1 MVGFLMMTL
10 LFARVYRMDAQC
22 IDFYALDSAY
32 VTCEIGPYAARTG
45 GANWTV
51 QRVDNGPGES
61 SSRHTIHRSATEVDK
76 RTNNNDTLP
85 IGLKTVP
92 PDEVASV
99 RLGNWLD
106 GNDLPA
112 LYNNC
117 GTSYTGQ
124 AERITYTFT
133 VTEDSK
139 YLLLRYAVIWENPN
153 THNDVLP
160 SFQLE
165 TLEGTSGES
174 IIPGQCYNFNA
185 TVGNAMIDHVNDC
198 WIIHRICQRNG
209 WTWGTTLTPEKHP
222 VAWRDWR
229 TRIVNLADYVGQTVR
244 LRITSS
250 DCGHNGHFGYSY
262 FTLRCLD
269 ANLYSPTCGGPTEYR
284 TFTAPTGLNYIWYKV
299 NENKV
304 RTELLSETS
313 NTLTVLNDGQSYEC
327 YIASPEN
334 ANCHISLYAKAEP
347 QLPIASFTID
357 KHQDC
362 VDTVFLIDESGI
374 SRDGV
379 IMNYPRENVDVVTWD
394 LGDGRVTGADL
405 TGVPITYDYDGTYT
419 IKQTAKLTNGN
430 CVDDSIQTVTVRGRL
445 TKHESHQYD
454 TICSG
459 KTFTWHGTEYTSDGL
474 YTYVM
479 TNAAGGGFCDSTIYL
494 HLKVWDKFYDSDEQ
508 NVLEGKNVPYHWH
521 HNGQP
526 RDLYTSGVYWDS
538 CLNIHGCDSVYRL
551 ELHVRPKYL
560 IEQWDT
566 ICCGTNFRYGSKIYN
581 FATAKDT
588 ICYDSLTTAIYGNDS
603 VYRLYL
609 HVKPTYHYYETKSF
623 CRGTTFH
630 YHEQS
635 FTEAGV
641 YDVRFNTT
649 KGCDSVYHLTL
660 LENPTYLVTIDSII
674 TDKQKPFTWHSINC
688 PNSGSYFDTLH
699 TAAGCDSVIRLRL
712 TIYPT
717 FFKED
722 ADITL
727 CKDSTILWHTKY
739 ITGTEVGTFVIW
751 DSLKNQYGYD
761 SVYKA
766 TLKVIPSY
774 RISITEQKPIGE
786 TYYFFGT
793 PITTGGQYTF
803 NGTTL
808 AGCDSIV
815 RLNIT
820 FLPTYLKKDTAYI
833 CKGQS
838 YKYHK
843 NHTDIY
849 YDTEGIY
856 WDSLKTVAGYDS
868 VYQLQLYVNPVYTTN
883 ITEVICEPASYDFF
897 GETLTSSCTRTRVLK
912 THGRG
917 DCDCDSTIVLNLTV
931 NPRYNLLTKDTICE
945 GETYL
950 FEGETKDSSGY
961 YISRTYTSADGCDS
975 INRLQLTVLPKK
987 RIHHNVNLCAGETF
1001 YWYKTNEDI
1010 STNCEVSDTL
1020 LSAANCDSINI
1031 WHIYVHPVVSDTVRA
1046 SICQGKNYTFHGHTY
1061 TKSDVGNDTIAL
1073 VGNSVHGCDST
1084 HVLVL
1089 TANPTYYNQHIY
1101 DTLCLGDRIT
1111 FNNKD
1116 YDRGGIYYDTIQT
1129 ENCGC
1134 DSAFIIHIKE
1144 HPRYFTSSSIRL
1156 CEGTTY
1162 KWHDKTIAGPGT
1174 YYDSLTS
1181 RLSHGRCDS
1190 IFELVVINQPKAYGT
1205 ISATIL
1211 STQTYSFGGEAL
1223 NVSGTYYDTL
1233 TAYNTGCDSIVTLQL
1248 TVLPVYTV
1256 DTTAEICRGE
1266 TYSFNGK
1273 ELQNGGL
1280 YKDTLVSTV
1289 YHTDSIVNLLL
1300 TVHETFIK
1308 ERIEHISDKES
1319 YTWSRESDHSV
1330 HTLTVSGIYDDTVS
1344 SVITGCD
1351 SISRL
1356 KLYVHPTYA
1365 IYDTASFCKGKS
1377 YIWHGNVYTI
1387 GGDYSAPYKTDIWNY
1402 DSIFYLHLIE
1412 NPVERKELVYN
1423 ICRGEER
1430 MFNGKVYSSGGTYY
1444 DTLQT
1449 QCGCDSIY
1457 TIKVNE
1463 YTRFLHSESMILC
1476 KDSTDTWRGITL
1488 TPNVDSVY
1496 YDSLISLL
1504 PGGCDSV
1511 YALHVTIRE
1520 PEHSYQ
1526 NVQILSTT
1534 PYWFGGKLLDE
1545 TGIYFDTVPAI
1556 NSTCDSILELHLT
1569 VLPVYDIT
1577 VRDTICRRDL
1587 PYQFNF
1593 KDLEDGGLY
1602 KDTLLSAQGTDSIV
1616 NLLLVVYEPR
1626 IGTRNRHISDQETP
1640 FEWTKASGEKVYLT
1654 VGGIYD
1660 DTIPRGSKITGCDSI
1675 SRLILSI
1682 HPTYAIYDTARFC
1695 KGKSFTWQG
1704 NVYTSGGDYVA
1715 PYKTQTWNCD
1725 SIHYL
1730 HLIQN
1735 PTYAK
1740 NAEFTICTGNEVYF
1754 NHKPY
1759 ATGGTYYDTLRT
1771 DCGCD
1776 SIYTIRI
1783 NEYSPFYRMETMTLC
1798 RDSVAEWHH
1807 KTIKATKDTFYYDS
1821 LKSDLSGRLCDS
1833 VYALHV
1839 FIHNPAYHILP
1850 VTILSNQ
1857 YYYFDGQLL
1866 NTSGTYFAT
1875 FPAENNTC
1883 DSIVEL
1889 RLTVLPVYDTL
1900 LTATICRG
1908 EIYHF
1913 NGKEL
1918 ENGGLYKD
1926 TLLSRVYGT
1935 DSIVNLTLVVHEP
1948 REKTRNVHISDQETY
1963 TWVKHDGSTEILNLT
1978 GIYEDTIY
1986 GGAATGCDSVSSL
1999 HLFVHKTY
2007 NFWETGTICD
2017 GQSYEWRGN
2026 QYTLAGD
2033 YVDPYKTETW
2043 HVDSIYHL
2051 HLIVNDTCNHDT
2063 VVYLCEGDYYDFN
2076 GTPISTGGVHL
2087 DTLKTEHNCDNTFRV
2102 QIIVRPT
2109 RTIPTVYYIC
2119 QGETYQWRGDNY
2131 SERGLYVDTIRT
2143 VDHLCD
2149 SIYYTLDLRIKN
2161 RPEKSIHEAIC
2172 EGDYYDFL
2180 GRSLNETGDYDTTI
2194 VAANGCDSIIHLHL
2208 DVNPVYDLDIYDTI
2222 CEGASVQFDYI
2233 DRKTSGQ
2240 YIYQGKTKAGC
2251 DSIVT
2256 LHLTVIAKQTAYYER
2271 HLCEGDFI
2279 EIDGQKITKSG
2290 TYPEQSVST
2299 RGCDSTTIWRISTH
2313 KPLRDT
2319 TYKAI
2324 CEGQEYNFHGVIYR
2338 HAGTYVH
2345 EDRSIYNCD
2354 STYVL
2359 VLTVN
2364 PTYRKDTSVI
2374 LCENEYFTYN
2384 GHRYEVGGFYQ
2395 DTAKTKNGCNCDS
2408 ILNLTVTQYPVTVI
2422 PSQKA
2427 ICHGDAY
2434 TWRGMTLS
2442 KPGIYDDTIKMNNRL
2457 CDSLIYRLTLTVN
2470 NEYVDSMATSICDNG
2485 SIIWRGHT
2493 YTKEGIYY
2501 DRLINVTTGCD
2512 STFVL
2517 NLSIK
2522 PTYRFD
2528 ESVNRCDI
2536 EPYWYNG
2543 QWLNRT
2549 GDYAMRYGT
2558 KCCDCDSIYYLHLR
2572 MTPTRLDTVRV
2583 DLCEGETYTYFGKP
2597 ITQTGVYY
2605 DTINQPD
2612 IQQCLITM
2620 MDVGFHK
2627 PAVVSNVLVEDICA
2641 DDSIFQ
2647 MKTYYSGSRPQIYS
2661 LIFDDKARAEGFRST
2676 INQPF
2681 DDVIFAKIPKKES
2694 GEYIRPDYYTAQLIM
2709 DNDICAGHGS
2719 DPYEVRFLVRYPS
2732 WIIEQNWND
2741 AVALLN
2747 ENYNGG
2753 YVFSK
2758 YAWYI
2763 NGNKLNEDGSYI
2775 YLPQTIRLGDE
2786 IVVAP
2791 TRQGEDYEVPSCPI
2805 VIYDKTPELVSEF
2818 PVEVTTTNVRGQF
2831 QIYAQVEGQFLL
2843 YSTTGCLIS
2852 KGSFHEGEHLL
2863 LSTPPTAGYYLLHL
2877 ITTTHGAHTLKLISH

>member
-1 MVGFLMMTL
+1 M
-10 LFARVYRMDAQC
+10 
-22 IDFYALDSAY
+22 
-32 VTCEIGPYAARTG
+32 
-45 GANWTV
+45 
-51 QRVDNGPGES
+51 
-61 SSRHTIHRSATEVDK
+61 
-76 RTNNNDTLP
+76 
-85 IGLKTVP
+85 
-92 PDEVASV
+92 
-99 RLGNWLD
+99 
-106 GNDLPA
+106 PA
-112 LYNNC
+112 
-117 GTSYTGQ
+117 
-124 AERITYTFT
+124 
-133 VTEDSK
+133 
-139 YLLLRYAVIWENPN
+139 
-153 THNDVLP
+153 
-160 SFQLE
+160 
-165 TLEGTSGES
+165 
-174 IIPGQCYNFNA
+174 
-185 TVGNAMIDHVNDC
+185 
-198 WIIHRICQRNG
+198 
-209 WTWGTTLTPEKHP
+209 
-222 VAWRDWR
+222 
-229 TRIVNLADYVGQTVR
+229 
-244 LRITSS
+244 
-250 DCGHNGHFGYSY
+250 
-262 FTLRCLD
+262 
-269 ANLYSPTCGGPTEYR
+269 
-284 TFTAPTGLNYIWYKV
+284 
-299 NENKV
+299 
-304 RTELLSETS
+304 
-313 NTLTVLNDGQSYEC
+313 
-327 YIASPEN
+327 
-334 ANCHISLYAKAEP
+334 
-347 QLPIASFTID
+347 
-357 KHQDC
+357 
-362 VDTVFLIDESGI
+362 
-374 SRDGV
+374 
-379 IMNYPRENVDVVTWD
+379 
-394 LGDGRVTGADL
+394 
-405 TGVPITYDYDGTYT
+405 
-419 IKQTAKLTNGN
+419 
-430 CVDDSIQTVTVRGRL
+430 
-445 TKHESHQYD
+445 
-454 TICSG
+454 
-459 KTFTWHGTEYTSDGL
+459 
-474 YTYVM
+474 
-479 TNAAGGGFCDSTIYL
+479 
-494 HLKVWDKFYDSDEQ
+494 
-508 NVLEGKNVPYHWH
+508 
-521 HNGQP
+521 
-526 RDLYTSGVYWDS
+526 
-538 CLNIHGCDSVYRL
+538 
-551 ELHVRPKYL
+551 
-560 IEQWDT
+560 
-566 ICCGTNFRYGSKIYN
+566 
-581 FATAKDT
+581 
-588 ICYDSLTTAIYGNDS
+588 
-603 VYRLYL
+603 
-609 HVKPTYHYYETKSF
+609 
-623 CRGTTFH
+623 
-630 YHEQS
+630 
-635 FTEAGV
+635 
-641 YDVRFNTT
+641 
-649 KGCDSVYHLTL
+649 
-660 LENPTYLVTIDSII
+660 
-674 TDKQKPFTWHSINC
+674 
-688 PNSGSYFDTLH
+688 
-699 TAAGCDSVIRLRL
+699 
-712 TIYPT
+712 
-717 FFKED
+717 
-722 ADITL
+722 
-727 CKDSTILWHTKY
+727 
-739 ITGTEVGTFVIW
+739 
-751 DSLKNQYGYD
+751 
-761 SVYKA
+761 
-766 TLKVIPSY
+766 
-774 RISITEQKPIGE
+774 
-786 TYYFFGT
+786 
-793 PITTGGQYTF
+793 
-803 NGTTL
+803 
-808 AGCDSIV
+808 
-815 RLNIT
+815 
-820 FLPTYLKKDTAYI
+820 
-833 CKGQS
+833 
-838 YKYHK
+838 
-843 NHTDIY
+843 
-849 YDTEGIY
+849 
-856 WDSLKTVAGYDS
+856 
-868 VYQLQLYVNPVYTTN
+868 
-883 ITEVICEPASYDFF
+883 
-897 GETLTSSCTRTRVLK
+897 LTSSC
-912 THGRG
+912 
-917 DCDCDSTIVLNLTV
+917 DSIAILNLTV
-931 NPRYNLLTKDTICE
+931 LPVYTIDTIDTICR
-945 GETYL
+945 GETYHFNGKEL
-950 FEGETKDSSGY
+950 ENGGLYKETFISSHGTDS
-961 YISRTYTSADGCDS
+961 IVNLLLIVWEPRIKTTTVHITDRQTYTWNKHDGSSIELSLSGVYDDSLDVHSDVTGCDS
-975 INRLQLTVLPKK
+975 INRLQLIVHPTYAEYKDTAICQGKSYYWHNQICAESKDYFDTLRTITWQLLDSIYYQLHLTVNPTYSHDTIVYLCEGDFYNFNGDLINTGGYHYDTIKTNCCNCDSTFRVQIITRPSRTIPTTASICKGDAYSWHTWRTTDRTYTERGTYRDTLKTIDGKCDSIYYTLALDVRTSYDITLPPATICDNEWYNFCGIQINQPGDYDTTLVAANGCDSIV
-987 RIHHNVNLCAGETF
+987 RVHLNVNPTYTADTTLILCSGGSVSFAGKVYTAGGNDRINIP
-1001 YWYKTNEDI
+1001 TVNG
-1010 STNCEVSDTL
+1010 C
-1020 LSAANCDSINI
+1020 NCDSI
-1031 WHIYVHPVVSDTVRA
+1031 
-1046 SICQGKNYTFHGHTY
+1046 
-1061 TKSDVGNDTIAL
+1061 
-1073 VGNSVHGCDST
+1073 
-1084 HVLVL
+1084 
-1089 TANPTYYNQHIY
+1089 
-1101 DTLCLGDRIT
+1101 
-1111 FNNKD
+1111 FNV
-1116 YDRGGIYYDTIQT
+1116 
-1129 ENCGC
+1129 
-1134 DSAFIIHIKE
+1134 HIKE
-1144 HPRYFTSSSIRL
+1144 VYPFHLVENVIL
-1156 CEGTTY
+1156 CEDSTII
-1162 KWHDKTIAGPGT
+1162 WHEQTITGPGT
-1174 YYDSLTS
+1174 YLDEHTS
-1181 RLSHGRCDS
+1181 AQSNNLCDS
-1190 IFELVVINQPKAYGT
+1190 TYELRVILRPTAREIIN
-1205 ISATIL
+1205 ATIL
-1211 STQTYSFGGEAL
+1211 STQSYSFGGKPY
-1223 NVSGTYYDTL
+1223 NTSGTYYDTL
-1233 TAYNTGCDSIVTLQL
+1233 PALSGGCDSIAILNL
-1248 TVLPVYTV
+1248 TVLPVYN
-1256 DTTAEICRGE
+1256 I
-1266 TYSFNGK
+1266 
-1273 ELQNGGL
+1273 
-1280 YKDTLVSTV
+1280 
-1289 YHTDSIVNLLL
+1289 SI
-1300 TVHETFIK
+1300 
-1308 ERIEHISDKES
+1308 
-1319 YTWSRESDHSV
+1319 
-1330 HTLTVSGIYDDTVS
+1330 
-1344 SVITGCD
+1344 
-1351 SISRL
+1351 
-1356 KLYVHPTYA
+1356 
-1365 IYDTASFCKGKS
+1365 
-1377 YIWHGNVYTI
+1377 
-1387 GGDYSAPYKTDIWNY
+1387 
-1402 DSIFYLHLIE
+1402 
-1412 NPVERKELVYN
+1412 
-1423 ICRGEER
+1423 
-1430 MFNGKVYSSGGTYY
+1430 
-1444 DTLQT
+1444 
-1449 QCGCDSIY
+1449 
-1457 TIKVNE
+1457 
-1463 YTRFLHSESMILC
+1463 
-1476 KDSTDTWRGITL
+1476 
-1488 TPNVDSVY
+1488 
-1496 YDSLISLL
+1496 
-1504 PGGCDSV
+1504 
-1511 YALHVTIRE
+1511 
-1520 PEHSYQ
+1520 
-1526 NVQILSTT
+1526 
-1534 PYWFGGKLLDE
+1534 
-1545 TGIYFDTVPAI
+1545 
-1556 NSTCDSILELHLT
+1556 
-1569 VLPVYDIT
+1569 
-1577 VRDTICRRDL
+1577 RD
-1587 PYQFNF
+1587 
-1593 KDLEDGGLY
+1593 
-1602 KDTLLSAQGTDSIV
+1602 
-1616 NLLLVVYEPR
+1616 
-1626 IGTRNRHISDQETP
+1626 
-1640 FEWTKASGEKVYLT
+1640 
-1654 VGGIYD
+1654 
-1660 DTIPRGSKITGCDSI
+1660 
-1675 SRLILSI
+1675 
-1682 HPTYAIYDTARFC
+1682 
-1695 KGKSFTWQG
+1695 
-1704 NVYTSGGDYVA
+1704 
-1715 PYKTQTWNCD
+1715 
-1725 SIHYL
+1725 
-1730 HLIQN
+1730 
-1735 PTYAK
+1735 
-1740 NAEFTICTGNEVYF
+1740 
-1754 NHKPY
+1754 
-1759 ATGGTYYDTLRT
+1759 
-1771 DCGCD
+1771 
-1776 SIYTIRI
+1776 
-1783 NEYSPFYRMETMTLC
+1783 
-1798 RDSVAEWHH
+1798 
-1807 KTIKATKDTFYYDS
+1807 
-1821 LKSDLSGRLCDS
+1821 
-1833 VYALHV
+1833 
-1839 FIHNPAYHILP
+1839 
-1850 VTILSNQ
+1850 
-1857 YYYFDGQLL
+1857 
-1866 NTSGTYFAT
+1866 
-1875 FPAENNTC
+1875 
-1883 DSIVEL
+1883 
-1889 RLTVLPVYDTL
+1889 
-1900 LTATICRG
+1900 TICRG

-2102 QIIVRPT
+2102 QIIIRPT
-2109 RTIPTVYYIC
+2109 RTIPTVDYIC
-2119 QGETYQWRGDNY
+2119 QTETYRWREKDY

-2143 VDHLCD
+2143 VDKLCD

-2161 RPEKSIHEAIC
+2161 RPEKSMHETIC

-2290 TYPEQSVST
+2290 TYPEQSIST

-2549 GDYAMRYGT
+2549 GDYAIRYGT